1 MATSIPTRYGMI
13 FKITSKPP
21 LAPSIK
27 ASNTFIFLS
36 IPPIIMSTTSNNK
49 IILPVTLLNISFC
62 SAPICCT
69 KKSIPA
75 TSATRPNN
83 QVNSTLSHFNF
94 CLKPTINMDA
104 SVVQIV
110 ASTQGINTLA
120 ASVEPAA
127 KRYEIMVSGINV
139 SPLVCSTKNMICALV
154 AFSLSGL
161 ID

>member
-1 MATSIPTRYGMI
+1 MATSMPTRYGII

-27 ASNTFIFLS
+27 ASKTFIFLS
-36 IPPIIMSTTSNNK
+36 IPPIIISTTSSSK

-75 TSATRPNN
+75 TMATRPNN
-83 QVNSTLSHFNF
+83 QVKSTLSHFNF
-94 CLKPTINMDA
+94 CLNPTIKIEA

-110 ASTQGINTLA
+110 ANTQGIKILA

-127 KRYEIMVSGINV
+127 KR
-139 SPLVCSTKNMICALV
+139 
-154 AFSLSGL
+154 
-161 ID
+161 